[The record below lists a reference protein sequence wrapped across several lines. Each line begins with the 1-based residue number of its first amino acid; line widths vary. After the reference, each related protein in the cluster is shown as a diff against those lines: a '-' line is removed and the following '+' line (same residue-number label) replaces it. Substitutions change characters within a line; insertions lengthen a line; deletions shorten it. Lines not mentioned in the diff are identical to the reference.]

1 MEPQF
6 IPSYGDAAALQNA
19 DFLRQLIME
28 ARAANPQADAERLRM
43 PMQGNLGM
51 NALTVNT
58 GEGQ

>member
-6 IPSYGDAAALQNA
+6 VPAYGDAAALQNA

-28 ARAANPQADAERLRM
+28 ARASDPQDDAMRLRM

-51 NALTVNT
+51 NSATEDR
-58 GEGQ
+58 GY

>member
-6 IPSYGDAAALQNA
+6 VPAYGDAAALQNA

-28 ARAANPQADAERLRM
+28 ARANNPQDDAMRLRM

-51 NALTVNT
+51 NAQTVT
-58 GEGQ
+58 GAAG